1 MRNSARTFVSRRELI
16 RNGLLVASGCAC
28 APGAFSQALNGQANP
43 AIADASQTWT
53 IGNELIKRTI
63 AFHPNAGL
71 FTKQFSNLS
80 THADFTAPG
89 KMRMGQ
95 EFSLLCNGHSCA
107 GANAVFEILGAHQAG
122 RKQRSF

>member
-63 AFHPNAGL
+63 AFQPSAGL
-71 FTKQFSNLS
+71 FTQQFSNPS
-80 THADFTAPG
+80 TDRKSVVEG

-95 EFSLLCNGHSCA
+95 EFSFQIGRASCR
-107 GANAVFEILGAHQAG
+107 E
-122 RKQRSF
+122 